1 MKRPIMTAVVLAL
14 VGIFIVVQI
23 SKKRKDGGADWP
35 KGVKLTCVVP
45 WKAGGGADT
54 MARQLFKYW
63 EPELGT
69 NIIVDNREGAATLVG
84 TELFLKQPDDGA
96 YMYIGTQMY
105 MSAGVILQGAKFS
118 MDDFEVI
125 NFQQFDPVTIAVH
138 EDSPYQ
144 TLNDLINAIKANP
157 GQLKCGLIYGGA
169 PHLGAVV
176 LKEMLGIDYRDV
188 TYDSGNGYRT
198 ALLGQHVDFIVSN
211 ANGDRSIK
219 GKARVLAIADDNRIS
234 IWPDAPTFNEALG
247 VDDFPKLGS
256 ARFVAVRSEVKK
268 KHPER
273 FQKLV
278 DSYRKAFENPEY
290 MAFRESVGEA
300 EVSTYRGPD
309 ESNRMNKELHALLER
324 YKDAMTAK

>member
-1 MKRPIMTAVVLAL
+1 MKKPALIAVVVLL
-14 VGIFIVVQI
+14 VGIFAFVQI
-23 SKKRKDGGADWP
+23 SNKRGGGGADWP
-35 KGVKLTCVVP
+35 KGVKLTCIVP
-45 WKAGGGADT
+45 WKAGGSADT

-105 MSAGVILQGAKFS
+105 MSAGVVLQGAKFS

-125 NFQQFDPVTIAVH
+125 NFQQFDPITIAVH
-138 EDSPYQ
+138 EESPYKTFQ
-144 TLNDLINAIKANP
+144 DLVDDIKARP
-157 GQLKCGLIYGGA
+157 GEVKCGLIYGGA

-176 LKEMLGIDYRDV
+176 LKEKLGLDYKDV

-211 ANGDRSIK
+211 ANGDRAIK
-219 GKARVLAIADDNRIS
+219 GKARVLAVADDKRS
-234 IWPDAPTFNEALG
+234 PVWPDAPTFNEVLG
-247 VDDFPKLGS
+247 ITDFPMLGS
-256 ARFVAVRSEVKK
+256 ARFVAVRSGVRQ

-278 DSYRKAFENPEY
+278 DTYKKAFENPEY
-290 MAFRESVGEA
+290 VKFRESVGEDD
-300 EVSTYRGPD
+300 VSSYRGP
-309 ESNRMNKELHALLER
+309 EASNRMNKELHALLEQ
-324 YKDAMTAK
+324 YKSRIETK